1 MPQLEFIQQSG
12 ALGYALLFGPGVV
25 LLLIALAVKGA
36 VKTTHNFVI
45 SGRLLGFGFGV
56 ASLIS
61 VWTWSMAVMLSSA
74 QAYTWGT
81 SGLVW
86 FIVPNGLAVIIM
98 VPFALKLRQ
107 KMPAGYTL
115 AEFIRARFQ
124 NSISSV
130 ATLVFLIGALL
141 GVIMINLAGLV
152 LVMNKIFGLTPISI
166 VITGIIV
173 VTVYSYFGGLTT
185 SAVTGTLNTLLLGVG
200 SSVVVLY
207 ALAKAGGAGL
217 VFNEV
222 QALGDQHLNPFNPVT
237 AASFGL
243 ALALGLLTNVI
254 ADQSFWQRVWA
265 IRPKDLGRSFLWA
278 GVWFYPIPLALGLLG
293 FIGVAYGV
301 TPEQLG
307 SLGAGAIGPHVIAS
321 LGLPIFIIALYTL
334 VVVNACFAA
343 IDGALSGVTSLVA
356 VDIVHRYWPQV
367 SERKLL
373 TITKTSMIVAAAVA
387 GGVVL
392 TGIDYVNLVTTVYF
406 YGTSLLIPVTLSIF
420 WSRMTGTG
428 YVAGVVAGIV
438 VGGPLRE
445 TLGPTYGPL
454 FGIIGLIVAS
464 AVVSIVVSLRAN
476 SRFDFDSLAEG
487 KPALLEREG
496 ARAPKKV
503 AEKSDEPA
511 AATDDVLVEPA
522 GQQ

>member
-1 MPQLEFIQQSG
+1 MPSLDFVQQSG
-12 ALGYALLFGPGVV
+12 ALGYALLLGPGIV

-98 VPFALKLRQ
+98 VPFGLKVRQ

-124 NSISSV
+124 TGLSSV

-152 LVMNKIFGLTPISI
+152 LIMHTIFGLTPFSI
-166 VITGIIV
+166 VVTGIIV

-207 ALAKAGGAGL
+207 ALAKAGGAQL
-217 VFNEV
+217 VFEEV
-222 QALGDQHLNPFNPVT
+222 DKLGDQHLNPFNPVT

-265 IRPKDLGRSFLWA
+265 IRPNDLGRSFLWA

-293 FIGVAYGV
+293 FIGVAYRRHPGRAWI
-301 TPEQLG
+301 
-307 SLGAGAIGPHVIAS
+307 AGRRRHRPACHCQPRLAGDHHRP
-321 LGLPIFIIALYTL
+321 LLPRRGQRLL
-334 VVVNACFAA
+334 R
-343 IDGALSGVTSLVA
+343 GHRRRA
-356 VDIVHRYWPQV
+356 VRSH
-367 SERKLL
+367 
-373 TITKTSMIVAAAVA
+373 
-387 GGVVL
+387 L
-392 TGIDYVNLVTTVYF
+392 TG
-406 YGTSLLIPVTLSIF
+406 GSRHRPSLLATGIRAQTARHHQDQHDRGRR
-420 WSRMTGTG
+420 SR
-428 YVAGVVAGIV
+428 
-438 VGGPLRE
+438 RR
-445 TLGPTYGPL
+445 
-454 FGIIGLIVAS
+454 S
-464 AVVSIVVSLRAN
+464 RA
-476 SRFDFDSLAEG
+476 
-487 KPALLEREG
+487 
-496 ARAPKKV
+496 
-503 AEKSDEPA
+503 
-511 AATDDVLVEPA
+511 
-522 GQQ
+522 

>member
-1 MPQLEFIQQSG
+1 MPKLDFIQQSG
-12 ALGYALLFGPGVV
+12 ALGYALLLGPGIV

-98 VPFALKLRQ
+98 VPFGLKVRQ

-124 NSISSV
+124 TGLSSV
-130 ATLVFLIGALL
+130 ATLIFLIGALL

-152 LVMNKIFGLTPISI
+152 LIMHTIFGLTPFSI
-166 VITGIIV
+166 VVTGIIV

-207 ALAKAGGAGL
+207 ALAKAGGAQL
-217 VFNEV
+217 VFEEV
-222 QALGDQHLNPFNPVT
+222 DKLGDQHLNPFNPVT

-265 IRPKDLGRSFLWA
+265 IRPNDLGRSFLWA

-293 FIGVAYGV
+293 FIGVAAGV
-301 TPEQLG
+301 TLDDLG
-307 SLGAGAIGPHVIAS
+307 SLGAGAVGPHVIAS
-321 LGLPIFIIALYTL
+321 LGLPVIIIALYSL

-367 SERKLL
+367 SERRLL
-373 TITKTSMIVAAAVA
+373 GITKTSMIVAAAVA

-420 WSRMTGTG
+420 WNRMTGAG
-428 YVAGVVAGIV
+428 YVWGVVAGIV

-454 FGIIGLIVAS
+454 FGIIGLIAAS
-464 AVVSIVVSLRAN
+464 AIVSVVVSLRQN
-476 SRFDFDSLAEG
+476 QVFDFDSLAEG
-487 KPALLEREG
+487 KAALLERENT
-496 ARAPKKV
+496 
-503 AEKSDEPA
+503 
-511 AATDDVLVEPA
+511 AATTDNASEPEASAVEDKLPETA

>member
-1 MPQLEFIQQSG
+1 MPELEFIQQSG
-12 ALGYALLFGPGVV
+12 ALGYALLFGPGIV

-36 VKTTHNFVI
+36 VNTTHNFVI

-98 VPFALKLRQ
+98 VPFGLKVRQ

-124 NSISSV
+124 TGLSSV

-152 LVMNKIFGLTPISI
+152 LIMNTIFGLTPFSI

-207 ALAKAGGAGL
+207 ALAKAGGAQL

-222 QALGDQHLNPFNPVT
+222 DKLEDQHLNPFNPVT

-293 FIGVAYGV
+293 FIGLAAGV
-301 TPEQLG
+301 TLDDLG
-307 SLGAGAIGPHVIAS
+307 SLGAGAVGPHVIAS
-321 LGLPIFIIALYTL
+321 LGLPVIIVALYTL

-356 VDIVHRYWPQV
+356 VDIVHRYFPKV
-367 SERKLL
+367 SERRLL
-373 TITKTSMIVAAAVA
+373 GITKTSMIVAAAIA

-420 WSRMTGTG
+420 WSRMTGAG
-428 YVAGVVAGIV
+428 YVWGVIAGVA

-445 TLGPTYGPL
+445 TLGPMYGPL
-454 FGIIGLIVAS
+454 FGIIGLIGAS
-464 AVVSIVVSLRAN
+464 AIVSVVVSLRQN
-476 SRFDFDSLAEG
+476 QVFDFDSLAEG
-487 KPALLEREG
+487 NSALLERGNG
-496 ARAPKKV
+496 ATPTNKA
-503 AEKSDEPA
+503 DEPEIGA
-511 AATDDVLVEPA
+511 VDDPLPETA

>member
-1 MPQLEFIQQSG
+1 MPTLEFFQQSPT
-12 ALGYALLFGPGVV
+12 LGYALLFGPGIV
-25 LLLIALAVKGA
+25 LLLIALVVRGA
-36 VKTTHNFVI
+36 IKTTHNFVI

-81 SGLVW
+81 SGLIW

-98 VPFALKLRQ
+98 VPFGLKVRQ

-124 NSISSV
+124 TGISSV

-152 LVMNKIFGLTPISI
+152 LVMHTVFGLTPISI

-173 VTVYSYFGGLTT
+173 VTAYSYFGGLTT
-185 SAVTGTLNTLLLGVG
+185 SAVTGTVNTLLLGVG

-207 ALAKAGGAGL
+207 ALAKAGGADL
-217 VFNEV
+217 VFTEV
-222 QALGDQHLNPFNPVT
+222 QAKGGDYLNPLDPVT

-265 IRPKDLGRSFLWA
+265 IRPRDLGRSFLWA
-278 GVWFYPIPLALGLLG
+278 GIWFYPIPLALGLLG
-293 FIGVAYGV
+293 FIGLAAGV
-301 TPEQLG
+301 TLDDLG
-307 SLGAGAIGPHVIAS
+307 ALGAGSVGPYVIAS
-321 LGLPIFIIALYTL
+321 LGLPVIIIGLYTL

-356 VDIVHRYWPQV
+356 VDIVHRYWPRV
-367 SERKLL
+367 SERTLFA
-373 TITKTSMIVAAAVA
+373 ITKTSMIVAAAIA
-387 GGVVL
+387 GGLVL

-420 WSRMTGTG
+420 WSRMTGQG
-428 YVAGVVAGIV
+428 YVAGVLAGILA
-438 VGGPLRE
+438 GGPLRE

-464 AVVSIVVSLRAN
+464 AVVSVAVSLRQN
-476 SRFDFDSLAEG
+476 VRFDFDSLAAG
-487 KPALLEREG
+487 KPVLLERQP
-496 ARAPKKV
+496 APV
-503 AEKSDEPA
+503 A
-511 AATDDVLVEPA
+511 EPA

>member
-1 MPQLEFIQQSG
+1 MPNLEFIQQSG
-12 ALGYALLFGPGVV
+12 ALGYALLFGPGIV

-130 ATLVFLIGALL
+130 ATLIFLIGALL

-207 ALAKAGGAGL
+207 ALAKAGGAEL

-243 ALALGLLTNVI
+243 ALALGCSPMSLPT
-254 ADQSFWQRVWA
+254 SRSGSGF
-265 IRPKDLGRSFLWA
+265 GRS
-278 GVWFYPIPLALGLLG
+278 GRRI
-293 FIGVAYGV
+293 
-301 TPEQLG
+301 
-307 SLGAGAIGPHVIAS
+307 S
-321 LGLPIFIIALYTL
+321 
-334 VVVNACFAA
+334 
-343 IDGALSGVTSLVA
+343 
-356 VDIVHRYWPQV
+356 
-367 SERKLL
+367 
-373 TITKTSMIVAAAVA
+373 VAASCGQACGSTRFRWRSA
-387 GGVVL
+387 CL
-392 TGIDYVNLVTTVYF
+392 
-406 YGTSLLIPVTLSIF
+406 
-420 WSRMTGTG
+420 
-428 YVAGVVAGIV
+428 
-438 VGGPLRE
+438 
-445 TLGPTYGPL
+445 
-454 FGIIGLIVAS
+454 AS
-464 AVVSIVVSLRAN
+464 SAWPMA
-476 SRFDFDSLAEG
+476 
-487 KPALLEREG
+487 
-496 ARAPKKV
+496 
-503 AEKSDEPA
+503 
-511 AATDDVLVEPA
+511 
-522 GQQ
+522 

>member
-1 MPQLEFIQQSG
+1 VPSLDFMQQPS
-12 ALGYALLFGPGVV
+12 ALGFGLLFGPGIV

-98 VPFALKLRQ
+98 VPFSLKVRQ
-107 KMPAGYTL
+107 KMPSGYTL

-124 NSISSV
+124 TGISSV
-130 ATLVFLIGALL
+130 ATLIFLIGTLL

-152 LVMNKIFGLTPISI
+152 LVMHTIFGLTPVSI
-166 VITGIIV
+166 VVTGIVV

-207 ALAKAGGAGL
+207 ALAKAGGAQL
-217 VFNEV
+217 IFTEV
-222 QALGDQHLNPFNPVT
+222 QQKGGEYLNPVSPVT

-265 IRPKDLGRSFLWA
+265 IRPRDLGRSFLWA

-293 FIGVAYGV
+293 FIGLAYDV
-301 TPEQLG
+301 TPAQLG
-307 SLGAGAIGPHVIAS
+307 SLGTGAIGPYVIAS
-321 LGLPIFIIALYTL
+321 LGLPLVIIALYSL

-356 VDIVHRYWPQV
+356 VDIVHRYWPKV

-373 TITKTSMIVAAAVA
+373 GITKTSMIVAAAIA

-406 YGTSLLIPVTLSIF
+406 YVTSLLVPVTLSIF

-428 YVAGVVAGIV
+428 YVSGVVAGIV
-438 VGGPLRE
+438 IGGLFRE
-445 TLGPTYGPL
+445 NLDPTYGSL
-454 FGIIGLIVAS
+454 FGIIALIAAS
-464 AVVSIVVSLRAN
+464 AVVSVVVSLRGKTQ
-476 SRFDFDSLAEG
+476 FDFDSLAES
-487 KPALLEREG
+487 KAVLLERERSVT
-496 ARAPKKV
+496 RAETTEPEVREVDAV
-503 AEKSDEPA
+503 AS
-511 AATDDVLVEPA
+511 EPA
-522 GQQ
+522 GQA

>member
-1 MPQLEFIQQSG
+1 MPQLDFIQQTG
-12 ALGYALLFGPGVV
+12 ALGYALLLGPGLV

-98 VPFALKLRQ
+98 VPFGLKVRQ

-124 NSISSV
+124 TGLSSV
-130 ATLVFLIGALL
+130 ATLIFLIGALL

-152 LVMNKIFGLTPISI
+152 LIMHTIFGLTPISI
-166 VITGIIV
+166 VVTGIIV

-207 ALAKAGGAGL
+207 ALAKAGGAQL
-217 VFNEV
+217 VFEEV
-222 QALGDQHLNPFNPVT
+222 DKLGDQHLNPFNPVT

-265 IRPKDLGRSFLWA
+265 IRPNDLGRSFLWA

-293 FIGVAYGV
+293 FIGLAAGV
-301 TPEQLG
+301 TLDDLG
-307 SLGAGAIGPHVIAS
+307 SLGAGAVGPHVIAS
-321 LGLPIFIIALYTL
+321 LGLPVIIIALYSL

-367 SERKLL
+367 SERRLL
-373 TITKTSMIVAAAVA
+373 GITKTSMIVAAAVA

-420 WSRMTGTG
+420 WNRLTGAG
-428 YVAGVVAGIV
+428 YVWGVVAGIV

-454 FGIIGLIVAS
+454 FGIIGLIAAS
-464 AVVSIVVSLRAN
+464 AIVSVVVSLRQN
-476 SRFDFDSLAEG
+476 QVFDFDSLAEG
-487 KPALLEREG
+487 KAALLEREKTT
-496 ARAPKKV
+496 AT
-503 AEKSDEPA
+503 
-511 AATDDVLVEPA
+511 TDDASEPEAPAVEDALPQPA

>member
-1 MPQLEFIQQSG
+1 MGKLDFIQQSG
-12 ALGYALLFGPGVV
+12 VLGYALLLGPGIV
-25 LLLIALAVKGA
+25 LLLVALAVKGA

-98 VPFALKLRQ
+98 VPFGLKVRQ

-124 NSISSV
+124 TGLSSV
-130 ATLVFLIGALL
+130 ATLIFLIGALL

-152 LVMNKIFGLTPISI
+152 LIMHTIFGLTPISI
-166 VITGIIV
+166 VVTGIIV

-207 ALAKAGGAGL
+207 ALAKAGGAQL
-217 VFNEV
+217 VFEEV
-222 QALGDQHLNPFNPVT
+222 DKLGDQHLNPFNPVT

-265 IRPKDLGRSFLWA
+265 IRPNDLGRSFLWA

-293 FIGVAYGV
+293 FIGLAAGV
-301 TPEQLG
+301 TLDDLG
-307 SLGAGAIGPHVIAS
+307 SLGAGAVGPHVIAS
-321 LGLPIFIIALYTL
+321 LGLPVFIIALYSL

-367 SERKLL
+367 SERRLL
-373 TITKTSMIVAAAVA
+373 GITKTSMIVAAAFA

-420 WSRMTGTG
+420 WNRMTGAG
-428 YVAGVVAGIV
+428 YVWGVVAGVV

-454 FGIIGLIVAS
+454 FGIIGLIAAS
-464 AVVSIVVSLRAN
+464 AIVSVVVSLRQN
-476 SRFDFDSLAEG
+476 QVFDFDSLAEG
-487 KPALLEREG
+487 KAALLERE
-496 ARAPKKV
+496 KT
-503 AEKSDEPA
+503 
-511 AATDDVLVEPA
+511 AATTDNASEPEVPTAQDVLPEPA

>member
-1 MPQLEFIQQSG
+1 VGKLDFVQQSG
-12 ALGYALLFGPGVV
+12 ALGYALLLGPGIV
-25 LLLIALAVKGA
+25 LLLIALAVKSA

-98 VPFALKLRQ
+98 VPFGLKVRQ

-124 NSISSV
+124 TGLSSV
-130 ATLVFLIGALL
+130 ATLIFLIGALL

-152 LVMNKIFGLTPISI
+152 LIMHTIFGLTPISI
-166 VITGIIV
+166 VVTGIIV

-207 ALAKAGGAGL
+207 ALAKAGGAQL
-217 VFNEV
+217 VFEEV
-222 QALGDQHLNPFNPVT
+222 DKLGDQHLNPFNPVT

-265 IRPKDLGRSFLWA
+265 IRPNDLGRSFLWA

-293 FIGVAYGV
+293 FIGLAAGV
-301 TPEQLG
+301 TLDDLG
-307 SLGAGAIGPHVIAS
+307 SLGAGAVGPHVIAS
-321 LGLPIFIIALYTL
+321 LGLPVIIIALYSL

-367 SERKLL
+367 SERRLL
-373 TITKTSMIVAAAVA
+373 GITKTSMIVAAAIA

-420 WSRMTGTG
+420 WNRMTGAG
-428 YVAGVVAGIV
+428 YVWGVVAGIV

-454 FGIIGLIVAS
+454 SGIIGLIAAS
-464 AVVSIVVSLRAN
+464 AIVSVVVSLRQN
-476 SRFDFDSLAEG
+476 QVFDFDSLAKG
-487 KPALLEREG
+487 KAALLERENNL
-496 ARAPKKV
+496 ATADN
-503 AEKSDEPA
+503 ASEPEIPEVHNA
-511 AATDDVLVEPA
+511 LPETA

>member
-1 MPQLEFIQQSG
+1 MPTLEFLQQSSV
-12 ALGYALLFGPGVV
+12 LGYLLLFGPGIV
-25 LLLIALAVKGA
+25 LLPIALVVRGA
-36 VKTTHNFVI
+36 VKTTHNYVI

-61 VWTWSMAVMLSSA
+61 VWTWSMAVLLSSA

-86 FIVPNGLAVIIM
+86 FIVPNGLAVIVM
-98 VPFALKLRQ
+98 VPFGLKVRK
-107 KMPAGYTL
+107 KMPSGYTL

-124 NSISSV
+124 TGFSSV
-130 ATLVFLIGALL
+130 ATLIFLIGTLL

-152 LVMNKIFGLTPISI
+152 LVMHTIFGLTPISI
-166 VITGIIV
+166 VITGIVV

-185 SAVTGTLNTLLLGVG
+185 SAITGAANTLLLGVG
-200 SSVVVLY
+200 SSIVVLY
-207 ALAKAGGAGL
+207 ALAKAGGAEL

-222 QALGDQHLNPFNPVT
+222 QAQGNDYLNPLNPVA

-265 IRPKDLGRSFLWA
+265 IRPRDLGRSFLWA

-293 FIGVAYGV
+293 FIGLAAHVA
-301 TPEQLG
+301 PEQLG
-307 SLGAGAIGPHVIAS
+307 PLGNGAIGPYVIAS
-321 LGLPIFIIALYTL
+321 LGLPVIIIALYTL

-356 VDIVHRYWPQV
+356 VDIVHRYWPRV
-367 SERKLL
+367 SERRLL
-373 TITKTSMIVAAAVA
+373 TITKSSMIVAAAIA

-406 YGTSLLIPVTLSIF
+406 YVTSLLVPVTLSIF
-420 WSRMTGTG
+420 WSRMTGAG

-438 VGGPLRE
+438 VGGPIRE

-454 FGIIGLIVAS
+454 FGIITLIAAS
-464 AVVSIVVSLRAN
+464 AVVSVVVSLREN
-476 SRFDFDSLAEG
+476 TVFDYDSLAG
-487 KPALLEREG
+487 KPALLN
-496 ARAPKKV
+496 AKDPAPQQV
-503 AEKSDEPA
+503 G
-511 AATDDVLVEPA
+511 EPA
-522 GQQ
+522 GQA

>member
-1 MPQLEFIQQSG
+1 MPTLEFIQQSG
-12 ALGYALLFGPGVV
+12 TLGYALLFGPGVV

-98 VPFALKLRQ
+98 VPFGLKVRQ

-124 NSISSV
+124 TGISSV

-152 LVMNKIFGLTPISI
+152 LVMHTIFGLTPISI

-207 ALAKAGGAGL
+207 ALAKAGGAQL

-222 QALGDQHLNPFNPVT
+222 DKLDTQHLNPFNPVT

-265 IRPKDLGRSFLWA
+265 IRPRDLGRSFLWA
-278 GVWFYPIPLALGLLG
+278 GIWFYPIPLALGLLG
-293 FIGVAYGV
+293 FIGVAAGV
-301 TPEQLG
+301 TLDDLG
-307 SLGAGAIGPHVIAS
+307 DLGAGAVGPHVIAS
-321 LGLPIFIIALYTL
+321 LGLPVIIVALYTL

-356 VDIVHRYWPQV
+356 VDIVHRYFPKV
-367 SERKLL
+367 SERTLL
-373 TITKTSMIVAAAVA
+373 GITKTSMIVAAAIA

-420 WSRMTGTG
+420 WDRMTGPA
-428 YVAGVVAGIV
+428 YVWGVIAGIA

-454 FGIIGLIVAS
+454 FGIIGLIAAS
-464 AVVSIVVSLRAN
+464 AIVSVLVSLRSN
-476 SRFDFDSLAEG
+476 TRFDFDKLAEG
-487 KPALLEREG
+487 NSALLEREDTSAG
-496 ARAPKKV
+496 AK
-503 AEKSDEPA
+503 EP
-511 AATDDVLVEPA
+511 EPA

>member
-1 MPQLEFIQQSG
+1 MPHLEFIQQSG
-12 ALGYALLFGPGVV
+12 ALGYALLFGPGIV

-107 KMPAGYTL
+107 KMPSGYTL
-115 AEFIRARFQ
+115 AEFITARFQ
-124 NSISSV
+124 NKISSV
-130 ATLVFLIGALL
+130 ATLIFLIGALL
-141 GVIMINLAGLV
+141 GVIMINFAGLV
-152 LVMNKIFGLTPISI
+152 LVMNKIFGLTPVGI
-166 VITGIIV
+166 VITGIVV

-200 SSVVVLY
+200 SSVVVLF
-207 ALAKAGGAGL
+207 ALAKAGGADL
-217 VFNEV
+217 VFTKV

-293 FIGVAYGV
+293 
-301 TPEQLG
+301 
-307 SLGAGAIGPHVIAS
+307 SS
-321 LGLPIFIIALYTL
+321 
-334 VVVNACFAA
+334 
-343 IDGALSGVTSLVA
+343 
-356 VDIVHRYWPQV
+356 V
-367 SERKLL
+367 S
-373 TITKTSMIVAAAVA
+373 
-387 GGVVL
+387 
-392 TGIDYVNLVTTVYF
+392 
-406 YGTSLLIPVTLSIF
+406 
-420 WSRMTGTG
+420 
-428 YVAGVVAGIV
+428 
-438 VGGPLRE
+438 
-445 TLGPTYGPL
+445 PT
-454 FGIIGLIVAS
+454 A
-464 AVVSIVVSLRAN
+464 
-476 SRFDFDSLAEG
+476 
-487 KPALLEREG
+487 
-496 ARAPKKV
+496 
-503 AEKSDEPA
+503 
-511 AATDDVLVEPA
+511 
-522 GQQ
+522 

>member
-1 MPQLEFIQQSG
+1 MPELEFIQQSG

-98 VPFALKLRQ
+98 VPFGLKVRQ

-115 AEFIRARFQ
+115 AQFIRARF
-124 NSISSV
+124 NTGISSV
-130 ATLVFLIGALL
+130 ATLIFLIGALL

-152 LVMNKIFGLTPISI
+152 LIMNTIFGLTPFAI
-166 VITGIIV
+166 VVTGIVV

-200 SSVVVLY
+200 SSIVVLY
-207 ALAKAGGAGL
+207 ALAKAGGAQL

-222 QALGDQHLNPFNPVT
+222 QALGDQHLNPLDPVT

-293 FIGVAYGV
+293 FIGLAAGV
-301 TPEQLG
+301 TLADLG
-307 SLGAGAIGPHVIAS
+307 SLGAGAVGPHVIAS
-321 LGLPIFIIALYTL
+321 LGLPVAIVALYTL

-356 VDIVHRYWPQV
+356 VDIVHQYFPKV
-367 SERKLL
+367 SERRLL
-373 TITKTSMIVAAAVA
+373 AITKTSMIVAAAIA

-420 WSRMTGTG
+420 WSRLTGAG
-428 YVAGVVAGIV
+428 YVWGVIAGIA

-454 FGIIGLIVAS
+454 FGIIGLIAAS
-464 AVVSIVVSLRAN
+464 AIVSVVVSLRQN
-476 SRFDFDSLAEG
+476 QVFDFDSLAEG
-487 KPALLEREG
+487 NSALLERDNAALSKNANEPQPG
-496 ARAPKKV
+496 AV
-503 AEKSDEPA
+503 
-511 AATDDVLVEPA
+511 DDALPETA

>member
-1 MPQLEFIQQSG
+1 MPAVPTLLMSALLLTDKESRCLGLRALTSARQSPSRFIHLRRHPLPQLEFIQQSG
-12 ALGYALLFGPGVV
+12 ALGYALLFGPGIV

-61 VWTWSMAVMLSSA
+61 VWAWSMTVMLSSA

-86 FIVPNGLAVIIM
+86 FIVPNGLAVIAV
-98 VPFALKLRQ
+98 VPNDLKLRQ

-222 QALGDQHLNPFNPVT
+222 QALGDQHLNHFNPVT

-243 ALALGLLTNVI
+243 A
-254 ADQSFWQRVWA
+254 
-265 IRPKDLGRSFLWA
+265 
-278 GVWFYPIPLALGLLG
+278 LALGLLG

-487 KPALLEREG
+487 KPA
-496 ARAPKKV
+496 
-503 AEKSDEPA
+503 
-511 AATDDVLVEPA
+511 
-522 GQQ
+522 

>member
-1 MPQLEFIQQSG
+1 MPTLEFVQQSG
-12 ALGYALLFGPGVV
+12 ALGYALLFGPGIV
-25 LLLIALAVKGA
+25 LLLVALAVKGA
-36 VKTTHNFVI
+36 VKSTHNFVI

-98 VPFALKLRQ
+98 VPFGLKVRQ

-115 AEFIRARFQ
+115 AQFIRVRFDTG
-124 NSISSV
+124 ISSV

-152 LVMNKIFGLTPISI
+152 LIMHTIFGLTPVAI
-166 VITGIIV
+166 VVTGIVV

-207 ALAKAGGAGL
+207 ALAKAGGAQL
-217 VFNEV
+217 VFDEV
-222 QALGDQHLNPFNPVT
+222 EKLGDRHLNPLDPVT

-293 FIGVAYGV
+293 FIGLAAGV
-301 TPEQLG
+301 TLDDLG

-321 LGLPIFIIALYTL
+321 LGLPVIIVALYTL
-334 VVVNACFAA
+334 LVVNACFAA

-356 VDIVHRYWPQV
+356 VDVVHRYWPKV
-367 SERKLL
+367 SERRLL
-373 TITKTSMIVAAAVA
+373 AITKTSMIVAAAVA
-387 GGVVL
+387 GAVVL

-406 YGTSLLIPVTLSIF
+406 YGASLLIPVTLSIF
-420 WSRMTGTG
+420 WSRMSGAG
-428 YVAGVVAGIV
+428 YVSGVIAGIV

-454 FGIIGLIVAS
+454 FGIIGLIAAS
-464 AVVSIVVSLRAN
+464 AVASVVVSLR
-476 SRFDFDSLAEG
+476 SDTRFDFDGLAEG
-487 KPALLEREG
+487 GSALLERET
-496 ARAPKKV
+496 AAVP
-503 AEKSDEPA
+503 AELP
-511 AATDDVLVEPA
+511 EPA
-522 GQQ
+522 GQR

>member
-1 MPQLEFIQQSG
+1 MPSLDFIQQSPG
-12 ALGYALLFGPGVV
+12 LGFALLLGPGLV

-98 VPFALKLRQ
+98 VPFGLKVRQ
-107 KMPAGYTL
+107 KMPSGYTL
-115 AEFIRARFQ
+115 AEFIRARFETG
-124 NSISSV
+124 ISSA
-130 ATLVFLIGALL
+130 ATLIFLIGALL

-152 LVMNKIFGLTPISI
+152 LVMHTIFGLTPISI
-166 VITGIIV
+166 VVTGIIV

-207 ALAKAGGAGL
+207 ALAKAGGAQL

-222 QALGDQHLNPFNPVT
+222 DKLQDQHLNPFNPVT

-293 FIGVAYGV
+293 FIGLAAGV
-301 TPEQLG
+301 TLDDLG

-321 LGLPIFIIALYTL
+321 LGLPVIIVALYTL

-356 VDIVHRYWPQV
+356 VDIVHRYFPKV
-367 SERKLL
+367 SERTLL
-373 TITKTSMIVAAAVA
+373 GVTKTSMIVAAAIA

-406 YGTSLLIPVTLSIF
+406 YGTSLLIPVSLSIF
-420 WSRMTGTG
+420 WSRMSGPG
-428 YVAGVVAGIV
+428 YVWGVIAGVT

-454 FGIIGLIVAS
+454 FGIIGLIAAS
-464 AVVSIVVSLRAN
+464 AIVSVVVSLRSN
-476 SRFDFDSLAEG
+476 TRFDFDSLAEG
-487 KPALLEREG
+487 NSALLERG
-496 ARAPKKV
+496 N
-503 AEKSDEPA
+503 AETPTNTLDEPLPE
-511 AATDDVLVEPA
+511 TA

>member
-1 MPQLEFIQQSG
+1 MPELEFIRQSG
-12 ALGYALLFGPGVV
+12 ALGYALLFGPGMV

-74 QAYTWGT
+74 QAFTWGT

-98 VPFALKLRQ
+98 VPFGLKVRQ

-115 AEFIRARFQ
+115 AQFIRARFQ
-124 NSISSV
+124 TGISSV
-130 ATLVFLIGALL
+130 ATLIFLIGALL

-152 LVMNKIFGLTPISI
+152 LIMNTIFGLTPFAI
-166 VITGIIV
+166 VVTGIVV

-207 ALAKAGGAGL
+207 ALAKAGGAEL

-222 QALGDQHLNPFNPVT
+222 QKLGDQHLNPLDPVT

-243 ALALGLLTNVI
+243 ALALGLFTNVI

-293 FIGVAYGV
+293 FIGLAAGV
-301 TPEQLG
+301 TLDDLG
-307 SLGAGAIGPHVIAS
+307 SLGAGAVGPHVIAS
-321 LGLPIFIIALYTL
+321 LGLPVFIVALYTL

-356 VDIVHRYWPQV
+356 VDIVHQYFPKV
-367 SERKLL
+367 SERRLL
-373 TITKTSMIVAAAVA
+373 AITKTSMIVAAAIA

-420 WSRMTGTG
+420 WPRLTGSG
-428 YVAGVVAGIV
+428 YVWGVIAGVA

-454 FGIIGLIVAS
+454 FGIIGLIAAS
-464 AVVSIVVSLRAN
+464 AIVSVVVSLRQN
-476 SRFDFDSLAEG
+476 QVFDFDSLADG
-487 KPALLEREG
+487 NSALLERDN
-496 ARAPKKV
+496 ASTPAQK
-503 AEKSDEPA
+503 ADEPEVGA
-511 AATDDVLVEPA
+511 VDDALPETA